1 MKAFLKSLQFLLII
15 FLSCKNESTHNV
27 LNETKLFSDF
37 LAENFNI
44 TISNNKHYYILVSSF
59 GCFGCKEKNIR
70 ELDSFINKE
79 AKNIFTIISNDNSI
93 NYGNLIYKTNFYK
106 DSKHYLEKLKINIV
120 NVTLIEVKDKKVTF
134 IKTFNPEDP
143 PITDFIKL
151 H

>member
-1 MKAFLKSLQFLLII
+1 MKAFLRSLQFLLII
-15 FLSCKNESTHNV
+15 FLSCKSESTHNV

-93 NYGNLIYKTNFYK
+93 NYGNLIYNTNFYK
-106 DSKHYLEKLKINIV
+106 DSRHSLDKFKVNV
-120 NVTLIEVKDKKVTF
+120 ANVTLIEVKYKKVTL

>member
-15 FLSCKNESTHNV
+15 ILSCKSESTYDI
-27 LNETKLFSDF
+27 LKETKLFSDF

-44 TISNNKHYYILVSSF
+44 TLSNNKHYYILVSSF

-70 ELDSFINKE
+70 ELDSFITKE
-79 AKNIFTIISNDNSI
+79 EKNNFTIISNDNTI
-93 NYGNLIYKTNFYK
+93 NYGKLIYNTNFYK
-106 DSKHYLEKLKINIV
+106 DSKNSLDKLKINV
-120 NVTLIEVKDKKVTF
+120 ANVTLIEVKYKKVTL
-134 IKTFNPEDP
+134 IKTLNPEDP